1 MSEGEYEEAPLR
13 QQNHVRVVKPKKI
26 ERDNK
31 LETVALLGIKTE
43 SKLPEPERLNAQ
55 GEKQETSESLI
66 AVEQV
71 QTPQQKVIVAVPEQ
85 QMSSE
90 ENKIAA
96 PSSSGCQFGFG
107 YLSQRK
113 KGEGIPDSCIECA
126 KSLSCMLSEY
136 YKKEENVKEI
146 KKWYSF

>member
-1 MSEGEYEEAPLR
+1 MPKAEYDVAPLR
-13 QQNHVRVVKPKKI
+13 QQKHVRVVKPKKI
-26 ERDNK
+26 EIDNK
-31 LETVALLGIKTE
+31 PEPVALLGIKTE
-43 SKLPEPERLNAQ
+43 SKLPEPKRLNTQ
-55 GEKQETSESLI
+55 GEKQETFESLI
-66 AVEQV
+66 PVEQV

-136 YKKEENVKEI
+136 YKKENVKEI